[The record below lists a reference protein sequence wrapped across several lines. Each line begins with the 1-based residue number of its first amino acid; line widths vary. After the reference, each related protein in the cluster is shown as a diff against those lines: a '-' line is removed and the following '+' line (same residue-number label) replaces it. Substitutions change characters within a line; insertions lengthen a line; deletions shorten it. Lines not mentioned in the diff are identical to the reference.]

1 MAEQTGR
8 RRPAG
13 RPAGPGRGTI
23 EPFTAQTVEA
33 ALKSQAHR
41 AVRHVVRLRNEEPD
55 LSDADI
61 LKKLE
66 GKFRRDAFEI
76 GRKAGAAAASE
87 GTDGTATIETIAGRL
102 TLESAVFYVLAAT
115 EAYEVPL
122 TELEDR
128 EDLVRAVLLAEGTN
142 KAVRRLASRAAPHV
156 ARKIV
161 VKIPASSF
169 KPINDAFGY
178 RVVTKRGQTGDI
190 VLEDAAA
197 KITGGLIGIGTHVL
211 FTQNV
216 IRVTKRT
223 LEGIRTASVREGDVL
238 DESDDIGDDG
248 ISGRT
253 STAK

>member
-1 MAEQTGR
+1 MAQQSRGR
-8 RRPAG
+8 KQAG
-13 RPAGPGRGTI
+13 RPAGPGRGAI
-23 EPFTAQTVEA
+23 EPFTAQTVDA

-41 AVRHVVRLRNEEPD
+41 AVRHVVRLRNEHPD

-66 GKFRRDAFEI
+66 SKFRRDAFEI

-87 GTDGTATIETIAGRL
+87 GTAPTATVDTIAGRL
-102 TLESAVFYVLAAT
+102 TLESAVFFVLAAT

-122 TELEDR
+122 AELEDR

-178 RVVTKRGQTGDI
+178 RIVTKRGQTGDI

-197 KITGGLIGIGTHVL
+197 KIAGSLIGIGTHVL

-223 LEGIRTASVREGDVL
+223 LEGIREASGRKGDVL
-238 DESDDIGDDG
+238 DEPVEVVDEGT
-248 ISGRT
+248 SGPDLAAR
-253 STAK
+253 